1 MYRGTLLLFYGI
13 IDLSYDNKLLN
24 NEVNE
29 LIISFKDKYNI
40 ETKSIIIDDK
50 GFLYKFMEEYN
61 NINLLYKRIIN
72 KITTVL
78 E

>member
-40 ETKSIIIDDK
+40 ETKPIIIDE
-50 GFLYKFMEEYN
+50 FLYKFMEEYN

-72 KITTVL
+72 KLTTVL

>member
-1 MYRGTLLLFYGI
+1 MLFYGI

-40 ETKSIIIDDK
+40 ETKPIIIDE
-50 GFLYKFMEEYN
+50 FLYKFMEEYN

-72 KITTVL
+72 KLTTVL